1 MKILLSKTD
10 DHMTLDAARILTNDV
25 TFAGEFNPHNVG
37 LFVVSNEYGAVCA
50 VWASCEQDALDQA
63 VDSDLME
70 SFAAVEESI
79 RFNEEEQTDED
90 KDGVSVTRLGNG
102 GEPFYLDNC
111 GCRRVPQDDM
121 PVALLIAFAEAR
133 GEGADNLDD
142 VKAAGLARVRE

>member
-10 DHMTLDAARILTNDV
+10 DHMTLAADRVLTNDV
-25 TFAGEFNPHNVG
+25 TFDGEFNPHNVG
-37 LFVVSNEYGAVCA
+37 LFIISNEYGAVCA
-50 VWASCEQDALDQA
+50 VWASSEQDALDEA
-63 VDSDLME
+63 VDADLME
-70 SFAAVEESI
+70 SFAVEGPISFDEK
-79 RFNEEEQTDED
+79 EQSDVD
-90 KDGVSVTRLGNG
+90 VDGVTVTRLGNA

-111 GCRRVPQDDM
+111 GCHRIPQDDM